1 MTKSAQRAAYE
12 NRVHRAHESLF
23 HAAAQARAL
32 GDEGAAEECE
42 VIQLMLARL
51 MDKSLAG
58 KRFPRRQQQLT
69 L

>member
-1 MTKSAQRAAYE
+1 MNSQDRARYE
-12 NRVHRAHESLF
+12 ALVHRAHESLF
-23 HAAAQARAL
+23 HAAARARSL

-42 VIQLMLARL
+42 IVQLMLARL

-58 KRFPRRQQQLT
+58 KRFPRREQQLP